1 MNLEKQTEAVASV
14 VDQGPMLGALD
25 HLADV
30 MIDRLVLKLRQRPD
44 AVSSVLGV
52 FETRWKELQP
62 EAAFMKVA
70 DYADRVGVCKRT
82 VENWISDGLPIV
94 GAGRLRRVPVDEA
107 DTWFRNLGKDED
119 IVERARQKARRV
131 GGQP

>member
-1 MNLEKQTEAVASV
+1 
-14 VDQGPMLGALD
+14 MLGALD